1 MVVGVLPNLDKRGA
15 VEIVDKMSVIFRN
28 NGITAL
34 LPDSVCAS
42 GYKLVPKE
50 DICKLSDII
59 ITVGGDG
66 TIIRYAK
73 LAAQYDKAVL
83 GINAG
88 RLGFLAMLESN
99 QLDLLQR
106 LKTGEYKVEERV
118 CFDITVTENGNEI
131 GKYSALNDVVIT
143 SGFISRLIDITA
155 FIDNDSITYRADGLI
170 ISTPTGSTAYS
181 MSAGGPIVDPTTDN
195 IILTPICSHSLNA
208 KPVIFSANKEIG
220 FTATTTKRCEIYL
233 SVDGRKALTI
243 KPDMRITVKKS
254 KNSVKLIKL
263 TDRSFYSTVSEKFR

>member
-1 MVVGVLPNLDKRGA
+1 MVVGVLPNFDKRGA
-15 VEIVDKMSVIFRN
+15 VEIVEKMSVIFRN

-34 LPDSVCAS
+34 LPDNVCAS
-42 GYKLVPKE
+42 GYKLVPK
-50 DICKLSDII
+50 DDVCKLADII

-73 LAAQYDKAVL
+73 IAAQYDKPIL

-99 QLDLLQR
+99 QLDLLNR
-106 LKTGEYKVEERV
+106 LITGEYKVEERIS
-118 CFDITVTENGNEI
+118 FDVSVTENDLEI
-131 GKYSALNDVVIT
+131 GKYSALNDVVVT

-155 FIDNDSITYRADGLI
+155 YIDNDSIAYRSDGLI

-195 IILTPICSHSLNA
+195 IILTPICSHSLSA
-208 KPVIFSANKEIG
+208 KPIILSANKEISVK
-220 FTATTTKRCEIYL
+220 ATTNKRCEIYL
-233 SVDGRKALTI
+233 SVDGRKALNI
-243 KPDMRITVKKS
+243 KPGMLIKIKKS
-254 KNSVKLIKL
+254 QNNVKLIKL
-263 TDRSFYSTVSEKFR
+263 TNHSFYSTISEKFK

>member
-1 MVVGVLPNLDKRGA
+1 MIVGVLPNLDKRGA
-15 VEIVDKMSVIFRN
+15 VEIVEKMSVIFRN
-28 NGITAL
+28 NGVTAL
-34 LPDSVCAS
+34 LPDSICAS

-50 DICKLSDII
+50 EICKQADVI

-88 RLGFLAMLESN
+88 RLGFLAMLEGN
-99 QLDLLQR
+99 QLELLDR
-106 LKTGEYKVEERV
+106 LKAGNYTVEERMTLDV
-118 CFDITVTENGNEI
+118 TVTENGKEI
-131 GKYSALNDVVIT
+131 GNYSALNDVVIT

-155 FIDNDSITYRADGLI
+155 FIDEESIYYRADGLI

-181 MSAGGPIVDPTTDN
+181 MSAGGPIVDPTTEN

-208 KPVIFSANKEIG
+208 KPIIFGSNKEIR
-220 FTATTTKRCEIYL
+220 FRATTSKRCEIYL

-243 KPDMRITVKKS
+243 KPGIEITVKKS
-254 KNSVKLIKL
+254 EKSVKLIKL
-263 TDRSFYSTVSEKFR
+263 NGRSFYSTLSEKFK